1 MLQKELEYLLLG
13 VRYNLGDRLWVC
25 DFRYE
30 DINQKPIRNVPP
42 QEVAL
47 INNTQL
53 PEGKKV
59 YYSDFHFRALTKTG
73 QVSAKVIAPYDNTGY
88 RSFTGVSINIFKTE
102 EECWNCYRRQAAE
115 VLLQIDKAQAEQIKR
130 FSDLRVQIE
139 STL

>member
-1 MLQKELEYLLLG
+1 MLQTELEYLLLG
-13 VRYNLGDRLWVC
+13 VRYSLGDRLWVC

-47 INNTQL
+47 IGNDQL

-59 YYSDFHFRALTKTG
+59 YYSDFHFRTLTKTG

-88 RSFTGVSINIFKTE
+88 RGFTGISINIFKTK
-102 EECWNCYRRQAAE
+102 EECWNCYRMQAAE
-115 VLLQIDKAQAEQIKR
+115 VLIQIDKAQAEQLKR

-139 STL
+139 SIL